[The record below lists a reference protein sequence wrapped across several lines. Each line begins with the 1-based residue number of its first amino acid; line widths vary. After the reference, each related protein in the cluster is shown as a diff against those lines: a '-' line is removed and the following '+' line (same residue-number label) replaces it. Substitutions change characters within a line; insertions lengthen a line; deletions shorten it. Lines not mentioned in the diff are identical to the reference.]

1 MEPEGYYCIF
11 NGPLPVPI
19 LSQINPVHAPPIPVP
34 EDPFN
39 FILPS
44 LPGSSNWAL
53 SLVSQSKPCIHLSSP
68 PLILH
73 AHPFILLDL
82 ITQIILGEEDKSLSS
97 LYSCLHSPV
106 TSSLLGPNILL
117 TTLFSNTL
125 SLRFSLNVSYH
136 VSHPY
141 KTPDKIIVL
150 CNVIFKFL
158 DSKVE
163 DKRFCTEW

>member
-1 MEPEGYYCIF
+1 MPATCPYSEPVQSIPPHPTSWRSILILSSHLCLGLPSRLFPSGLRTKTPYT
-11 NGPLPVPI
+11 PLPSPI
-19 LSQINPVHAPPIPVP
+19 HATCP
-34 EDPFN
+34 
-39 FILPS
+39 
-44 LPGSSNWAL
+44 A
-53 SLVSQSKPCIHLSSP
+53 HL
-68 PLILH
+68 
-73 AHPFILLDL
+73 FLLDL
-82 ITQIILGEEDKSLSS
+82 ITRTIFGEDYRSLSS
-97 LYSCLHSPV
+97 SLCSFLHSPV

-158 DSKVE
+158 DSKME